1 MVPGRVPEPSR
12 PVAFLRLECIS
23 SCPGRFLDPGDKLL
37 KGGSLLMLGQI
48 DRSLPQAGEVSVRKV
63 LGFVGGQDLQREV
76 FVPWVGSKVVTMAIR
91 GRVGQRRFL
100 SPLLLSAE
108 VYVHARVSPLSPP
121 MVQRGWLKGRPQKA
135 SDVVQDGHERQAVRG
150 LEEAVECGKRHRRNR
165 HRKQRHEQPCFG
177 DRPRLDRLRTDRSR
191 PGFPHSG
198 FHFRRKRARICRF
211 CRVFT
216 MALEP
221 GLASGMNV
229 IEANPR

>member
-23 SCPGRFLDPGDKLL
+23 SCPGRLLDPGDKLL
-37 KGGSLLMLGQI
+37 KGGSWSLLMLGQI
-48 DRSLPQAGEVSVRKV
+48 DSGFPQAGEVGVRKV

-121 MVQRGWLKGRPQKA
+121 MVQRGWLKWLG
-135 SDVVQDGHERQAVRG
+135 ERA
-150 LEEAVECGKRHRRNR
+150 
-165 HRKQRHEQPCFG
+165 
-177 DRPRLDRLRTDRSR
+177 LRD
-191 PGFPHSG
+191 
-198 FHFRRKRARICRF
+198 
-211 CRVFT
+211 
-216 MALEP
+216 MAK
-221 GLASGMNV
+221 G
-229 IEANPR
+229 